1 MSVSMYSLISQ
12 NIQYLHGVGPHRA
25 ALLNKELEI
34 FTVGDLLYCFPQ
46 KYIDRSTVYKVNSLN
61 EEMQYVQL
69 RGQIVELE
77 ELGKGRSRRL
87 EATFTDGT
95 GIVRLVWFNSI
106 KVIKKTIKL
115 RTIYLLL
122 GKPTIFN
129 GNFNIVHPELDEV
142 RETTDETQIATLH
155 PIYRIT
161 ENMRRNGLT
170 SRAMEILIM
179 DVLTQ
184 LGDRVIPE
192 TLPEYFIRQY
202 GLVSLDEAI
211 RKIHHPDDL
220 RCLPRV
226 EERLKFEELFYLQL
240 NIVSFAHSRVMRYR
254 GFLFK
259 TIGNLFLRFYN
270 EKLPF
275 QLTGAQKKVI
285 KEIRQDV
292 RSGRQ
297 MNRLLQGD
305 VGSGKTVVAVMTMLM
320 ALDNGYQACIMAPTE
335 ILAEQHYVTLK
346 RMLES
351 LGIHVGLLTSIIK
364 GKRRQEILDG
374 IQDGSIHILVGTHAV
389 LGDVVNFKN
398 LGLAVI
404 DEQHRFGVAQRSKL
418 WLKNE
423 EPPHIL
429 VMTATP
435 IPRTLAM
442 TVYGDLDVSVID
454 ELPPG
459 RKAIKTI
466 HFYDNSVN
474 CLAQIV
480 RDEVA
485 KGHQAYFV
493 YPLIKENEKLDLKNL
508 ENGFVEICE
517 LFPELKVGMLHGKM
531 KSNVKN
537 EVMKDFINGKL
548 NLLVSTTVIE
558 VGVDVPNASVMVI
571 ENAERFG
578 LAQLHQLR
586 GRVGRGAEQSYCIL
600 STSYELSET
609 TRRRIEIMCE
619 TTDGFRIA
627 EEDLKL
633 RGPGDLEGT
642 QQSGMIFD
650 LKIAHLTR
658 DSELMERARE
668 AAIRVVAEDPQ
679 CNLPQNQIMW
689 ERLRA
694 LCKTNINWSAIS

>member
-1 MSVSMYSLISQ
+1 MYSLLSQ

-25 ALLNKELEI
+25 ALLNSELEV
-34 FTVGDLLYCFPQ
+34 FTVGDLLECFPQ
-46 KYIDRSTVYKVNSLN
+46 KYIDRTTIYSVNSLS

-69 RGQIVELE
+69 RGQIVEME
-77 ELGKGRSRRL
+77 ELGKGRSRRI

-95 GIVRLVWFNSI
+95 GMVRLVWFNSLKAI
-106 KVIKKTIKL
+106 NKSVKL
-115 RTIYLLL
+115 HTTYLLL
-122 GKPTIFN
+122 GKPTLFN
-129 GNFNIVHPELDEV
+129 GSFNIAHPELDEV
-142 RETTDETQIATLH
+142 TEKTDESQIAALR
-155 PIYRIT
+155 PIYRVT
-161 ENMRRNGLT
+161 ENMRRNGL
-170 SRAMEILIM
+170 SSHFLEVLVQ

-184 LGDRVIPE
+184 LGNQIIPE
-192 TLPEYFIRQY
+192 TLPEYFVRQY
-202 GLVSLDEAI
+202 GLVGLDEAI

-220 RCLPRV
+220 LQLPKI

-240 NIVSFAHSRVMRYR
+240 NIVNYAHARVMKFR
-254 GFLFK
+254 GFVFK
-259 TIGNLFLRFYN
+259 TIGDHFMRFFN

-275 QLTGAQKKVI
+275 QLTSAQKKVI
-285 KEIRQDV
+285 KEIRHDV

-335 ILAEQHYVTLK
+335 ILAEQHDVTLR

-351 LGIHVGLLTSIIK
+351 LGIHVALLTSMVK
-364 GKRRQEILDG
+364 GKQRQEVLDG
-374 IQDGSIHILVGTHAV
+374 VQDGSVDILVGTHAV
-389 LGDVVNFKN
+389 LGDIVNFKN

-459 RKAIKTI
+459 RKPIKTL
-466 HFYDNSVN
+466 HYYEKSVAR
-474 CLAQIV
+474 LVQMV
-480 RDEVA
+480 RDEISQ
-485 KGHQAYFV
+485 GHQCYFV
-493 YPLIKENEKLDLKNL
+493 FPLIKENEKLDLKNL
-508 ENGFVEICE
+508 EKGFGQICE
-517 LFPELKVGMLHGKM
+517 LFPDLKCGMLHGQM
-531 KSNVKN
+531 KSKEKN
-537 EVMKDFINGKL
+537 QVMQSFINGEL
-548 NLLVSTTVIE
+548 NILVSTTVIE

-571 ENAERFG
+571 ESAERFG

-600 STSYELSET
+600 STGYELSEM

-642 QQSGMIFD
+642 QQSGMVFN
-650 LKIAHLTR
+650 LKIAHLTK
-658 DSELMERARE
+658 DSDLMEVARN
-668 AAIRVVAEDPQ
+668 AAIKVVAEDPQ
-679 CNLPQNQIMW
+679 CSLPQNQIMW
-689 ERLRA
+689 ERLRS
-694 LCKTNINWSAIS
+694 LCKTNINWSVIS

>member
-1 MSVSMYSLISQ
+1 MYSLFSQ

-25 ALLNKELEI
+25 ALFNKELDI

-46 KYIDRSTVYKVNSLN
+46 KYIDRSTVYTVNCLS

-69 RGQIVELE
+69 RGQIVEFE
-77 ELGKGRSRRL
+77 ELGTGRSRRL
-87 EATFTDGT
+87 EAVFTDGT
-95 GIVRLVWFNSI
+95 GLVRLVWFNSL
-106 KVIKKTIKL
+106 KAIKKSIKL
-115 RTIYLLL
+115 HTLYLLL

-142 RETTDETQIATLH
+142 KETTDEAQIATLH
-155 PIYRIT
+155 PIYRVT

-170 SRAMEILIM
+170 SHILEVLVL

-184 LGDRVIPE
+184 LGERIIPE
-192 TLPEYFIRQY
+192 TLPEYFVRQY

-220 RCLPRV
+220 KCLPKI

-240 NIVSFAHSRVMRYR
+240 NIISYAHSRVMRYR

-259 TIGNLFLRFYN
+259 TIGNLFMGFYN

-285 KEIRQDV
+285 KEIRHDV
-292 RSGRQ
+292 CSGRQ

-305 VGSGKTVVAVMTMLM
+305 VGSGKTIVAVMTMLM

-335 ILAEQHYVTLK
+335 ILAEQHYATLN
-346 RMLES
+346 RMFENLD
-351 LGIHVGLLTSIIK
+351 IHVALLTSIIK
-364 GKRRQEILDG
+364 GKHRQKVLEG
-374 IQDGSIHILVGTHAV
+374 IQNGSIHLLVGTHAV
-389 LGDVVNFKN
+389 LGDKVSFKN

-459 RKAIKTI
+459 RKPIKTL
-466 HFYDNSVN
+466 HFYDKSVDR
-474 CLAQIV
+474 LVQMV
-480 RDEVA
+480 RDEII

-508 ENGFVEICE
+508 ENGFTQICE
-517 LFPELKVGMLHGKM
+517 LFPKFKVGILHGQM

-537 EVMKDFINGKL
+537 EVMKDFISGKL

-600 STSYELSET
+600 STGYELSET

-642 QQSGMIFD
+642 QQSGMIFN

-658 DSELMERARE
+658 DADLMELARG
-668 AAIRVVAEDPQ
+668 AAMKVVSDDPQ
-679 CNLPQNQIMW
+679 YNLPQNQIIW
-689 ERLRA
+689 ERLRN
-694 LCKTNINWSAIS
+694 LCKTNINWSVIS